1 MLWPPSLRTRFLLI
15 VLLGAVLPLALIG
28 LWLTRSSLRSG
39 EELLSARLDEA
50 LENTAQGVRRAWN
63 RRRSDLLSLG
73 DLPLVQ
79 SRLAAGVD
87 AGSATVGTRDAA
99 REETVPE
106 EVAAYFTTHGSWVQR
121 VVIRDV
127 ADRPVW
133 MLPAATAANA
143 AAEQFQTP
151 VLTVRLPIY
160 DLPSGQRVG
169 ALVADLPMTAL
180 LDEPRISAYSAGL
193 VLAAFDPGTGASLL
207 PLPFDPEVLAD
218 ERFVWGGDSWLTARR
233 ELVDP
238 AVALVAAAP
247 LTPIAEPFE
256 RAARQ
261 GLLALFVVA
270 LFAIVLAAI
279 LTGRV
284 TRSLA
289 RLTTAAEA
297 VAQGDLDRRVAD
309 AGDDEVGRLGR
320 SFNAM
325 TESLRETLR
334 ELADR
339 QALAAVGEFAASLS
353 HDIRNALTSIRVD
366 LQLLEEQKPED
377 PGAPEIQRRA
387 LEKVTLLNRTVNDAL
402 ALARSGRVE
411 KEVVDLRTI
420 LESAAQAAMPEFEE
434 RGAKLQSASHSSP
447 IEVSGDRGAL
457 EQLFLNLLLNAAQ
470 ALDEGGSATL
480 EVMTENRVAVAS
492 IRDTGRGIPEDL
504 HERVFEPFF
513 STRPGGT
520 GLGLAIALRIAQAHS
535 GRVSL
540 RSLPGSGTTVE
551 VRLPLVR
558 PEPDSTQP
566 LTISCNGTF

>member
-15 VLLGAVLPLALIG
+15 VLFGAVLPLALIG
-28 LWLTRSSLRSG
+28 FWLTRSSLRSG
-39 EELLSARLDEA
+39 EELLSARLGEA
-50 LENTAQGVRRAWN
+50 LESTAQDVRRAWN

-73 DLPLVQ
+73 DLPVVQ
-79 SRLAAGVD
+79 SRLAA
-87 AGSATVGTRDAA
+87 AADAA
-99 REETVPE
+99 VGPAGAAGATSEETVPE
-106 EVAAYFTTHGSWVQR
+106 ELAAYFTSLGSSVVR
-121 VVIRDV
+121 VVIRDT

-133 MLPAATAANA
+133 NLPAATAAEVT
-143 AAEQFQTP
+143 AEQFEAPT
-151 VLTVRLPIY
+151 LTVRLPIY
-160 DLPSGQRVG
+160 DLPSGRWMG
-169 ALVADLPMTAL
+169 AAVADLPMTAL
-180 LDEPRISAYSAGL
+180 LDEPRVAAYVAGM

-207 PLPFDPEVLAD
+207 PLPFDPAVLAD
-218 ERFVWGGDSWLTARR
+218 ERFVWGGDDWLTARR
-233 ELVDP
+233 ELVEP

-270 LFAIVLAAI
+270 LFAIALAAI

-320 SFNAM
+320 AFNTM
-325 TESLRETLR
+325 TESLRETLV

-366 LQLLEEQKPED
+366 LQLLEEQGPED
-377 PGAPEIQRRA
+377 DAAPEIQRRA

-411 KEVVDLRTI
+411 KEILDLRTI
-420 LESAAQAAMPEFEE
+420 LESAAEAATPEFEE
-434 RGAKLQSASHSSP
+434 RGAKLQSASHPSP

-470 ALDEGGSATL
+470 ALDEGGSASL
-480 EVMTENRVAVAS
+480 EVSTENEVAVVS

-520 GLGLAIALRIAQAHS
+520 GLGLAIALRIAQAHG

-551 VRLPLVR
+551 VQLPLVR
-558 PEPDSTQP
+558 PEPDST
-566 LTISCNGTF
+566 